1 MTHRD
6 RSASEAS
13 EQTEKLN
20 LVKFGQGQWVPRS
33 MGAKVNGCQ
42 GLKVEAPEFFY
53 FLSSTV
59 DLGSLLLL

>member
-42 GLKVEAPEFFY
+42 GQWVPRSMGAKVLKLRHPNAFR
-53 FLSSTV
+53 
-59 DLGSLLLL
+59 